1 MKKELNIQARDS
13 LVNQITETMQEIDE
27 RIESLKIGLQ
37 YMDNARAGAYTED
50 LLEIRT
56 MLGIASRRCE
66 EDFSDMQKKTS
77 NLARVADEINQSER
91 EPDEDQN
98 GNGDSVERGVEIL
111 PGIVADETPVP
122 KRKPKKQLRILR
134 S

>member
-13 LVNQITETMQEIDE
+13 LVNQITETMQEIDA
-27 RIESLKIGLQ
+27 RIESLKVGLR

-56 MLGIASRRCE
+56 MLGIASKRCE
-66 EDFSDMQKKTS
+66 EDFSDMQKKAS

-98 GNGDSVERGVEIL
+98 GNGGAVERGGEIL
-111 PGIVADETPVP
+111 PRIIADEAPVP